1 MSITRSMPVRALV
14 FVTAACLIGGAMLA
28 AAEAQPPAKWVGSW
42 ASSQQIPE
50 PRNALDPN
58 DLRDATLR
66 QIVHLTIGGKEL
78 RVRLSNA
85 FGTEPLHITSAH
97 IARPLSPSTGSVDV
111 STDKAL
117 TFSGSPDVT
126 IPAGAEYISDPV
138 AFPAAAVSNL
148 AISLYIETPPVQQTS
163 HPGSRQTSFLVH
175 GNQVSAVDLLNAKP
189 VDHWYQI
196 SGVDVAASPQAA
208 SVVVMGDSITDGR
221 GSTTNGNDRWP
232 DNLARRL
239 QASPATRTIGVL
251 NVGTGGNRLLQD
263 GLGPSALARFDRD
276 VLARAG
282 VRSLIVFEG
291 INDLGTLTADHE
303 VSAEEH
309 QSLVRRVI
317 GAYEQLVTRAH
328 AHGIRV
334 MGATITPDMDN
345 ATYHPTPVNEADRQ
359 AVNAWIRTPGHF
371 DAAVDFDK
379 IVGDPARPDHLLPAY
394 DSGDHLH
401 SSPAGYR
408 AMADAI
414 LLSFF
419 SHAPNTAPKA
429 RRSKAR

>member
-1 MSITRSMPVRALV
+1 
-14 FVTAACLIGGAMLA
+14 MLA

-66 QIVHLTIGGKEL
+66 QIVHLTIGGNEL

-85 FGTEPLHITSAH
+85 FGTEPLHITAAH
-97 IARPLSPSTGSVDV
+97 IARPLSPSTASVDV

-117 TFSGSPDVT
+117 TFSGSPDIT

-138 AFPAAAVSNL
+138 AFPAAAVSSL

-175 GNQVSAVDLLNAKP
+175 GNQVSAVDLPNAKP

-239 QASPATRTIGVL
+239 QGFPATRMIGVL

-282 VRSLIVFEG
+282 VRSLIVLEG
-291 INDLGTLTADHE
+291 INDLGTLTVDHD

-309 QSLVRRVI
+309 QSLVRRVT
-317 GAYEQLVTRAH
+317 GAYEQIVRRAQ

-345 ATYHPTPVNEADRQ
+345 ASYHPTPVNEADRQ

-371 DAAVDFDK
+371 DAVVDFDK
-379 IVGDPARPDHLLPAY
+379 VVRDPARPDHLLPAY

-401 SSPAGYR
+401 PSPAGYH

-414 LLSFF
+414 PLSFF
-419 SHAPNTAPKA
+419 SHVPNTAPKA
-429 RRSKAR
+429 MRSKAR

>member
-1 MSITRSMPVRALV
+1 MSGARSTPVRALV
-14 FVTAACLIGGAMLA
+14 FVAAACLMGGAMFA

-50 PRNALDPN
+50 PSNALAPD

-66 QIVHLTIGGKEL
+66 QIVHLTIGGKEV

-97 IARPLSPSTGSVDV
+97 LARPLSPSTGSVDV

-117 TFSGSPDVT
+117 AFSGSPDVT

-138 AFPAAAVSNL
+138 AFPVAAISNL
-148 AISLYIETPPVQQTS
+148 AISLFIETPPVQQTS

-175 GNQVSAVDLLNAKP
+175 GNQVSSVDLLNAKQ
-189 VDHWYQI
+189 VDHWYLI

-208 SVVVMGDSITDGR
+208 SIVILGDSITDGR

-239 QASPATRTIGVL
+239 QASPATQMLSVL
-251 NVGTGGNRLLQD
+251 NAGIGGNRLLLD
-263 GLGPSALARFDRD
+263 VKGPNALARFDRD
-276 VLARAG
+276 VLAQAG
-282 VRSLIVFEG
+282 VRSLIVLEG

-309 QSLVRRVI
+309 PSLVRRMI
-317 GAYEQLVTRAH
+317 GAYEQIVMRAR
-328 AHGIRV
+328 ARGIKV
-334 MGATITPDMDN
+334 IGTTITPNMDN
-345 ATYHPTPVNEADRQ
+345 AGYHPTPTNEADRQ

-371 DAAVDFDK
+371 DALVDFDK
-379 IVGDPARPDHLLPAY
+379 IVRDPARPDHLLAAY

-401 SSPAGYR
+401 PSPAGYR
-408 AMADAI
+408 AMADAVP
-414 LLSFF
+414 LSFF
-419 SHAPNTAPKA
+419 SHAPKPAPKA
-429 RRSKAR
+429 KRSKAR